1 MCEMPLM
8 AIFPHGKKYINKK
21 HRKCGEKMDI
31 ATISII
37 IAVVSC
43 LIGLAGW
50 LLNRDN
56 KTDKDAEWKGTVNAK
71 LDTIISLN
79 AEVSS
84 AKNKIQDHET
94 RITIL
99 EKYNEK
105 RS

>member
-1 MCEMPLM
+1 
-8 AIFPHGKKYINKK
+8 
-21 HRKCGEKMDI
+21 MDI

-37 IAVVSC
+37 LAIVSC
-43 LIGLAGW
+43 LIGIAGW
-50 LLNRDN
+50 LLNRDS

-79 AEVSS
+79 AEVST

-99 EKYNEK
+99 EKDNEK
-105 RS
+105 KK